1 MQFGVTNL
9 YRITAILPAL
19 ADTTALSSPN
29 KSNLLGLLVLPLSP
43 PQRMSLSI
51 NKFLP
56 SSPSPF
62 ISLGRRLLL
71 YFLYRLVRIYRSET
85 ERFPLL
91 LAGDPRLV
99 DAGRGGAGGVQL
111 PGAAVSCTVSRHF
124 CMKLI
129 TAIGN

>member
-9 YRITAILPAL
+9 YRITAVLPAL

-43 PQRMSLSI
+43 PQRMSLFI

-91 LAGDPRLV
+91 LTGDPRLV
-99 DAGRGGAGGVQL
+99 DSGRGGAGGVQL
-111 PGAAVSCTVSRHF
+111 PGAAVS
-124 CMKLI
+124 
-129 TAIGN
+129 